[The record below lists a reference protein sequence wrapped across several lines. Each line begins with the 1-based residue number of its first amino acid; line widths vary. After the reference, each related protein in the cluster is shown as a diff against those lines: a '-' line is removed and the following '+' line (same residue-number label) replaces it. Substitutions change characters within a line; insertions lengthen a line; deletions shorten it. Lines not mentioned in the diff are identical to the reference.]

1 MNNSD
6 SIIRQKRRESPVLR
20 PMQEIYRLIRER
32 LRFSSALPKQLPT
45 IRLMVKN
52 QIKKY
57 LLLQS

>member
-45 IRLMVKN
+45 KRLMVK
-52 QIKKY
+52 K
-57 LLLQS
+57 